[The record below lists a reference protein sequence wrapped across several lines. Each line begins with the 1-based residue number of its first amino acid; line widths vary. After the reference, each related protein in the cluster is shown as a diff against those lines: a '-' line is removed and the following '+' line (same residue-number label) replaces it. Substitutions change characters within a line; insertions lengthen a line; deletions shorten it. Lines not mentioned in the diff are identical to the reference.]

1 MGGRIRIAVGVLLVA
16 AALSGTLPGLI
27 PGGTAPAGAQET
39 TEPPGAESAPPSE
52 GAEPGE
58 AIFGT
63 IKDENGDPLEGV
75 VIVVELDGDLI
86 EETET
91 ADDGTFR
98 VEVPGAATYQVTLD
112 EESLPE
118 GVGLRDPERATL
130 TGVLIRPGQERA
142 VLFAIGEGTATGSP
156 SILERFL
163 NRFVAG
169 LRLGLII
176 AVAGVGLTLVFGT
189 TGLVNFAQGALVTFG
204 ALVAWWL
211 NAASGGPGL
220 QIIIAGA
227 VAVVAGALFSGVTD
241 LVLWRPLRRR
251 HTGPV
256 AAMVVSIGLSL
267 FLRHI
272 YLVIFTGQPR
282 PYLDYTVQRAWDL
295 GIVEVTPK
303 DLAIIVIGT
312 VALLAVGV
320 LLQKTRT
327 GTAIR
332 AVSDNRDL
340 SEASG
345 IDVERVILVVWIAC
359 GALAALGGVL
369 LGLTE
374 SVQWDMGFRL
384 LLVMFA
390 AVILGGLGSA
400 YGAMLGGILVGV
412 VSEVSTYWFPTDFKV
427 VFALAALILVL
438 IVRPQGILGVR
449 ERIG

>member
-1 MGGRIRIAVGVLLVA
+1 MGGRIRIAMGAVLVA
-16 AALSGTLPGLI
+16 VALVGALPGLV
-27 PGGTAPAGAQET
+27 PATTPAGAQET
-39 TEPPGAESAPPSE
+39 EDPPAGEPVPGPDET
-52 GAEPGE
+52 PGE
-58 AIFGT
+58 SIFGT
-63 IKDENGDPLEGV
+63 IKDENGEPLEGV
-75 VIVVELDGDLI
+75 VIVVELDGELI
-86 EETET
+86 EEVET
-91 ADDGTFR
+91 AADGTFEA
-98 VEVPGAATYQVTLD
+98 VVPGPATYQVTLD

-130 TGVLIRPGQERA
+130 TGVLIRPGQHRA
-142 VLFAIGEGTATGSP
+142 VLFAIGESTTATGSP
-156 SILERFL
+156 SVLERFL

-169 LRLGLII
+169 LKFGLII

-211 NAASGGPGL
+211 NAATGGPGFQL
-220 QIIIAGA
+220 IIAG
-227 VAVVAGALFSGVTD
+227 VLAVVAGALFSGATD
-241 LVLWRPLRRR
+241 LALWRPLRNR

-272 YLVIFTGQPR
+272 YLVVFAGKPR
-282 PYLDYTVQRAWDL
+282 PYSDYTIQRAWDL
-295 GIVEVTPK
+295 GIVEVAPK

-312 VALLAVGV
+312 VALVAVGI
-320 LLQKTRT
+320 LLQRTRT

-359 GALAALGGVL
+359 GALSALGGVL

-412 VSEVSTYWFPTDFKV
+412 VSEVSTYWFPTDYKV
-427 VFALAALILVL
+427 VFALGALILVL

>member
-1 MGGRIRIAVGVLLVA
+1 MGGRIRIAVGAVLAA
-16 AALSGTLPGLI
+16 AALVGALPGLL
-27 PGGTAPAGAQET
+27 PGTATPAGAQET
-39 TEPPGAESAPPSE
+39 GDPPAGEPAPGADEA
-52 GAEPGE
+52 PGE

-75 VIVVELDGDLI
+75 VIVVELDGEGI
-86 EETET
+86 EEVET
-91 ADDGTFR
+91 AADGTFE
-98 VEVPGAATYQVTLD
+98 VVVPGPATYQVTLD
-112 EESLPE
+112 QDSLPE
-118 GVGLRDPERATL
+118 GVGLRDPERSTL
-130 TGVLIRPGQERA
+130 TGVLIRPGQQRA
-142 VLFAIGEGTATGSP
+142 VLFAIGESTTATGSP
-156 SILERFL
+156 SMLERFL

-169 LRLGLII
+169 LRFGLII

-211 NAASGGPGL
+211 NAATGGPGL
-220 QIIIAGA
+220 QLIIAGIL
-227 VAVVAGALFSGVTD
+227 AVVAGALFSGGTD
-241 LVLWRPLRRR
+241 LVLWRPLRKRR
-251 HTGPV
+251 TGPV

-272 YLVIFTGQPR
+272 YLVFFEGQPR
-282 PYLDYTVQRAWDL
+282 PYLDYTIQRAWDL
-295 GIVEVTPK
+295 GIVEIAPK

-320 LLQKTRT
+320 LLQRTRT

-359 GALAALGGVL
+359 GALTALGGVL